1 VGQATAL
8 QTGAVRCRYAMHYS
22 DHQIRRGPE
31 FYARAC
37 ELLVEGIISKRA
49 DGYSS
54 RNRGL

>member
-1 VGQATAL
+1 
-8 QTGAVRCRYAMHYS
+8 MHYS

-37 ELLVEGIISKRA
+37 ELSVEGIISKRA